1 MVALLQLQPHE
12 TSTLRVTVG
21 NGEELQCNQVCPNL
35 AVKIQKHEFQVDLH
49 VLPIWGADVV
59 LGVQWLKAL
68 GPVLTDYTAMK
79 FIYND
84 QLIELVGDRDSSLQ
98 MISPSQLRRLV
109 DTGNTSTFFHIKME
123 PSLETPINITHPLPA
138 VQQLLSKYASL
149 FQPLSTL
156 PPSRATDHSIT
167 LLPNSTPVNVK
178 PYRYPHFQKQE
189 IETQVAAMLR
199 QGHIQHSSSPFSSP
213 VLLV

>member
-1 MVALLQLQPHE
+1 M
-12 TSTLRVTVG
+12 
-21 NGEELQCNQVCPNL
+21 
-35 AVKIQKHEFQVDLH
+35 KIQKHEFQVDLH
-49 VLPIWGADVV
+49 VLPIRGADVV

-68 GPVLTDYTAMK
+68 GLVLTDYTAMK

-149 FQPLSTL
+149 FQPLSTYIL
-156 PPSRATDHSIT
+156 HLSTYSFQNNYSIIGFQ
-167 LLPNSTPVNVK
+167 SIY
-178 PYRYPHFQKQE
+178 PYSKIAYEMAILEH
-189 IETQVAAMLR
+189 
-199 QGHIQHSSSPFSSP
+199 
-213 VLLV
+213 